1 MPTPALGPH
10 STTTA
15 SDLSRSVGDI
25 AELLDVLYENA
36 RHSTGGSL
44 VSATQ
49 LRLMCLVDRHPGLR
63 MRALAQLLGATGPS
77 MTRLCDRLEAA
88 GFLRRH
94 PSPGDGREITIR
106 LTPAGEDHLARI
118 RETRERRL
126 AIALDAMPAGTRH
139 ALAHGLEG
147 LRQGL
152 TTTADA
158 DADLSSQETQPAA

>member
-10 STTTA
+10 T
-15 SDLSRSVGDI
+15 DLPRSLGDI
-25 AELLDVLYENA
+25 AELLDVLCEST
-36 RHSTGGSL
+36 RHSTSGSL

-88 GFLRRH
+88 GIVRRH
-94 PSPGDGREITIR
+94 PGPGDGREITIR
-106 LTPAGEDHLARI
+106 LTPAGESHLAQI

-126 AIALDAMPAGTRH
+126 ALALDAMPADTRH
-139 ALAHGLEG
+139 ALAQGLEG

-152 TTTADA
+152 TTTVTDVN
-158 DADLSSQETQPAA
+158 LPSRENQPAA